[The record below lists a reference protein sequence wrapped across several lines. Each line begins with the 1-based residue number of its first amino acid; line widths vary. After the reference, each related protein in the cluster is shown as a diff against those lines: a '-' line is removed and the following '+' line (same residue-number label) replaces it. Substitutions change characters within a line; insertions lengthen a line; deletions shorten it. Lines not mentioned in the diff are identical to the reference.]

1 MVCLGQVVLVVVV
14 LLVVGI
20 LGKCMVLLNVW
31 VLIYQLLLLGVI
43 QGQFF
48 DLEIQVVEIEWMCIL
63 MEIMLVCYIGKD
75 VGVICKDIDWDKI
88 LIVEEV
94 KDYGIIDMV
103 FEYWKFFV

>member
-1 MVCLGQVVLVVVV
+1 
-14 LLVVGI
+14 
-20 LGKCMVLLNVW
+20 
-31 VLIYQLLLLGVI
+31 
-43 QGQFF
+43 
-48 DLEIQVVEIEWMCIL
+48 MCIL